1 MSQGWFVVLTA
12 LIYLLLLFVV
22 ASYGDRKKQSGA
34 GIPGRPVI
42 YALSLAIYCTSW
54 TFFGS
59 VGMASGS
66 GFNFLAIYLGPILMV
81 TVGHRLFAR
90 IIGVAKAQRITSI
103 ADFIASRYGKST
115 AVGAVATLIAVLGT
129 VPYIALQLKAISTSV
144 TIMVDHY
151 QPNAVEDASRL
162 VDTPLL
168 VAILLA
174 VFAILFGTRHAD
186 ATEHQ
191 EGLVLAVAAE
201 SVIKLAAFLTVGLFV
216 TYTMFDGLGDLLSQ
230 ARASEPIVKIFS
242 DGFSIGNFAVMTL
255 LSFFAMILL
264 PRQFHVGVVENHSE
278 KELKRAK
285 WLFPVYLIL
294 INLFVIPVALGGMLT
309 FGINANA
316 DTFVLTLPILS
327 GSSFIPM
334 FAFVGGLSAATA
346 MVIVAC
352 VALAIMISNDIVLP
366 LFLRH
371 SRLGDHVEFENM
383 GRLLLRIRRTFIFL
397 ILFLAY
403 IYFKAVG
410 DSAALASIG
419 LLSFAAVAQFAPAF
433 FGGLI
438 WRQATARGA
447 LWGMGAGFATW
458 AYTLFLPTLFDPSSS
473 FLINGPM
480 QIEFLRPQALFGMD
494 IAPLSHGVF
503 WSLSINTL
511 AYVIA
516 SLSRA
521 PRINEQTQA
530 AVFVPM
536 GRTPAPSIS
545 LWNEP
550 ITVGDLRA
558 TVARYLGVERTN
570 RSFDTF
576 AQNENSPIID
586 DAIASNKVLQFA
598 EQLLAS
604 AIGAASSRLVLS
616 LLLKKFEASPKDTI
630 ALLDDASEALQYNR
644 DLLQTALDQVEQ
656 GISVFD
662 QDFRL
667 TCWNRQFRIL
677 LNLPSSIGQVGT
689 ALTHIADTVVTR
701 EGGHEDAINDSDQLV
716 EKLIS
721 SRTAWQLSLPS
732 QERVLEILTN
742 PMPDGGLVV
751 SWSNISER
759 VKAAAALRQA
769 NTTLERRVRERTEEL
784 TRLNVD
790 LAQATEAADAANI
803 GKTKFLA
810 AVGHDIVQPLN
821 AARLYSSA
829 LVERLADSESREL
842 VQNMD
847 QSLESVEDI
856 LSTVLAISRLDTGA
870 FKPSLLNCSLDRI
883 LIQLQIELSPV
894 AEEKGLKL
902 RVELNDYHIRT
913 DNSLLSR
920 LLRNL
925 LSNAIKYTKT
935 GSVTVTSHLE
945 NNEVILE
952 VKDTGIGIAH
962 DQQGKIFNEFQRL
975 DAGRRQA
982 PGLGLGLSIVE
993 RISKVLDHSLTLI
1006 SSEGNGSCFTVR
1018 IPLAKQKSTGDMTSV
1033 SAGRA
1038 IAADLS
1044 GTTVLCI
1051 DNDDNILNGMD
1062 RLLTSWQCSVLKAAT
1077 LEQAVSCM
1085 KFETVDVI
1093 VADYHLDDSNG
1104 IDVVKQLRRQFKT
1117 DIPALLLTADRSDQ
1131 VRKQAAKADMPV
1143 LNKPVK
1149 PAALRAALAQK
1160 RVKVPTAAE

>member
-1 MSQGWFVVLTA
+1 MSQGWIVVLTA
-12 LIYLLLLFVV
+12 LVYLLLLFVV
-22 ASYGDRKKQSGA
+22 ASYGDRKSKARSSQ
-34 GIPGRPVI
+34 PGRPVI

-81 TVGHRLFAR
+81 TLGHRLFTR
-90 IIGVAKAQRITSI
+90 IVALAKAQRITSI

-144 TIMVDHY
+144 TIMVNHY
-151 QPNAVEDASRL
+151 QPTVVGDAAQL

-191 EGLVLAVAAE
+191 DGLVLAVAAE
-201 SVIKLAAFLTVGLFV
+201 SVIKLAAFLAVGLFV
-216 TYTMFDGLGDLLSQ
+216 TYYMFDGLGDLLSQ
-230 ARASEPIVKIFS
+230 ASASEPIVRIFS
-242 DGFSIGNFAVMTL
+242 DGFSFGNFAVMTL
-255 LSFFAMILL
+255 LSFFAIILL
-264 PRQFHVGVVENHSE
+264 PRQFHVGVVENHTQQ
-278 KELKRAK
+278 ELKRAK

-309 FGINANA
+309 FGIGANA

-371 SRLGDHVEFENM
+371 SQFGESVEFENM
-383 GRLLLRIRRTFIFL
+383 GRLLLRIRRTSIFF

-403 IYFKAVG
+403 IYFKALG

-433 FGGLI
+433 FGGLF

-447 LWGMGAGFATW
+447 LCGMGAGFATW
-458 AYTLFLPTLFDPSSS
+458 AYTLFLPTLFDPTSS
-473 FLINGPM
+473 FLLNGPM
-480 QIEFLRPQALFGMD
+480 NIEMLRPQGLLGMD

-503 WSLSINTL
+503 WSISVNAF

-521 PRINEQTQA
+521 PRIIEQTQA

-536 GRTPAPSIS
+536 GRAPVPSIS

-550 ITVGDLRA
+550 ITVGDLKS
-558 TVARYLGVERTN
+558 TVARYLGAERTK
-570 RSFDTF
+570 RSFDSF
-576 AQNENSPIID
+576 AENENHPVKN
-586 DAIASNKVLQFA
+586 DAIASNNELQFA

-667 TCWNRQFRIL
+667 TCWNRQFRKL
-677 LNLPSSIGQVGT
+677 LDLPSSIGQVGT
-689 ALTHIADTVVTR
+689 ALTHIAETVAER
-701 EGGHEDAINDSDQLV
+701 ESDYEDQIDNADSLV

-721 SRTAWQLSLPS
+721 SNSAWQLSLPS
-732 QERVLEILTN
+732 KGRVLEILTN
-742 PMPDGGLVV
+742 PMPDGGLVI
-751 SWSNISER
+751 SWSNISDR
-759 VKAAAALRQA
+759 VKTAAALRQA

-784 TRLNVD
+784 TRLNVV

-829 LVERLADSESREL
+829 LAERLADSESHEL
-842 VQNMD
+842 VRNMD
-847 QSLESVEDI
+847 HSLESVEDI
-856 LSTVLAISRLDTGA
+856 LSTVLTISRLDTGA
-870 FKPSLLNCSLDRI
+870 FKPTLSNRSLDRI
-883 LIQLQIELSPV
+883 LIQLQIELSPI
-894 AEEKGLKL
+894 AKEKGLKL
-902 RVELNDYHIRT
+902 SIELHDFHIRT
-913 DNSLLSR
+913 DHSLLSR

-925 LSNAIKYTKT
+925 LSNAIKYTKI
-935 GSVTVTSHLE
+935 GSVTINSRVE
-945 NNEVILE
+945 NNEVIVE
-952 VKDTGIGIAH
+952 VKDTGIGIAN
-962 DQQGKIFNEFQRL
+962 DQQGNIFNEFQRL
-975 DAGRRQA
+975 EAGRREA

-993 RISKVLDHSLTLI
+993 RISKVLDHAISLN
-1006 SSEGNGSCFTVR
+1006 SSEGAGSSFTVN
-1018 IPLAKQKSTGDMTSV
+1018 IPLANKKDANKSPAANASRT
-1033 SAGRA
+1033 
-1038 IAADLS
+1038 IAADLK

-1062 RLLTSWQCSVLKAAT
+1062 RLLTGWKCSVLKAAT
-1077 LEQAVSCM
+1077 LEQAISCM
-1085 KFETVDVI
+1085 KFESVDII
-1093 VADYHLDDSNG
+1093 VADYHLDDTNG
-1104 IDVVKQLRRQFKT
+1104 IDVVKQLRNQFDVDT
-1117 DIPALLLTADRSDQ
+1117 PALLLTADRSDL
-1131 VRKQAAKADMPV
+1131 VRDRASTVDMPV

-1160 RVKVPTAAE
+1160 RIKISTAAE